1 LLIAAVVA
9 GAVSGWCA
17 RWDVQWLLYLVFA
30 VWFCSGFVFAS
41 NGRTVTPLAKWQRF
55 AQLWMQFCGQATIQ
69 LCYSSGS
76 ATSVL
81 VRSQNGKVLP
91 TRKVK
96 QIYVRTAEGVS
107 NGRPTPH
114 VKPSSLLFPPSR
126 LTSISDTLAEPD
138 QCLESY
144 NQLTYY
150 YGCYLNDPPADNRW
164 IASMGRGEVALVRTG
179 CGVLCCAMVS
189 VLQRLSSVVSKLA
202 ILEWPILMAIKSK
215 PQVGI
220 LPVESTHDAYINCY
234 Y

>member
-1 LLIAAVVA
+1 M
-9 GAVSGWCA
+9 
-17 RWDVQWLLYLVFA
+17 LYLVFA
-30 VWFCSGFVFAS
+30 LWFCSGFVFAS
-41 NGRTVTPLAKWQRF
+41 NGRTVTPLAKWLRF
-55 AQLWMQFCGQATIQ
+55 AQLWMQLRGQSTIQ

-76 ATSVL
+76 ATSVS
-81 VRSQNGKVLP
+81 VRSQNGKVSP

-144 NQLTYY
+144 NQLTFYC
-150 YGCYLNDPPADNRW
+150 GCYSYGPPADNRW
-164 IASMGRGEVALVRTG
+164 IASMGRGEVVLVRTG
-179 CGVLCCAMVS
+179 CGVPCFAMVS
-189 VLQRLSSVVSKLA
+189 VLRRLSSVVSQLA

-215 PQVGI
+215 PKLEFYQWNRRMM
-220 LPVESTHDAYINCY
+220 LLSNCY